1 MVESM
6 PRVIGS
12 WLNDCGIFRRLGC
25 SVGRGIVAGILFDC
39 LTVYLSAG
47 MATGSHKKR
56 GTTFCGKLDGELPLP
71 ERSVKDPHTVKKLSP
86 RI

>member
-12 WLNDCGIFRRLGC
+12 WLKIGIFRRLGC

-39 LTVYLSAG
+39 LTQSIFLQGRQWEVI
-47 MATGSHKKR
+47 KKEQLH
-56 GTTFCGKLDGELPLP
+56 FLANL
-71 ERSVKDPHTVKKLSP
+71 TVNYHY
-86 RI
+86 R